1 MGFPLVNCSKAFQAM
16 FWNYLEKSNV
26 SSNTFL
32 RLEHFVN
39 VLLFSLVV
47 EIVSG
52 LVVAVYN
59 LQHYD
64 TKLQINKQVITQYTH
79 I

>member
-16 FWNYLEKSNV
+16 FWNYLEIFNV
-26 SSNTFL
+26 SSKTFL

-39 VLLFSLVV
+39 VILFSLVV
-47 EIVSG
+47 KIVSG

-64 TKLQINKQVITQYTH
+64 TKLQMNKQIITQYTL